1 MQLDHAVINVGRRMD
16 AAERFCRD
24 LGFTVTPR
32 GHHSLGSINHL
43 MLFDSDYFE
52 LIGLPETGTTMRP
65 DLEAAPLGIN
75 GLVFKTKN
83 VDETFARLQTL
94 GMAGEPPRA
103 FTRPVT
109 LDGAIK
115 EARFRT
121 VTVRADVFPAGRVY
135 FCEHGTPELV
145 WRPEWQSHANTAMAI
160 EEIVV
165 VAEDVPATARAYAR
179 LVESEVAVL
188 GNGVRTVPT
197 EDARL
202 IVRTPDGYRRQ
213 YGDLASGMG
222 GRESIFGALVFRV
235 AALEPLATILE
246 GLGGR
251 LPAVSEPDGIVV
263 RLPDYD
269 SVLEFRVD
277 GD

>member
-75 GLVFKTKN
+75 GLVFQTRN

-109 LDGAIK
+109 LVGAIK

-121 VTVRADVFPAGRVY
+121 VAVRADVFPAGRVY

-165 VAEDVPATARAYAR
+165 VAEDVPATAQAYAR

-251 LPAVSEPDGIVV
+251 LPAVSEPDGTVV

>member
-75 GLVFKTKN
+75 GLVFKTRN

-103 FTRPVT
+103 FTRPVA

-165 VAEDVPATARAYAR
+165 VAEDVPATAQAYAR

-235 AALEPLATILE
+235 AALEPLAKILE